1 MRDSDMNETELE
13 RIRELLYVCRNIVD
27 GYDGTYF
34 YIEDIE
40 FLVGIIEELAGKL
53 GVTE

>member
-1 MRDSDMNETELE
+1 MDEIELK
-13 RIRELLYVCRNIVD
+13 RIRELVYVCRDIVD

-53 GVTE
+53 GVAE